1 MKYCRF
7 LLNNQT
13 HYGTV
18 AERNGEFWITGP
30 APAPVIVDIPHR
42 GCAFQPR
49 CPVAEEKCKVSAPD
63 LEQFP
68 GQREVRC
75 FCLR

>member
-18 AERNGEFWITGP
+18 AERNGEFWITGRRRSP
-30 APAPVIVDIPHR
+30 
-42 GCAFQPR
+42 
-49 CPVAEEKCKVSAPD
+49 
-63 LEQFP
+63 
-68 GQREVRC
+68 
-75 FCLR
+75 